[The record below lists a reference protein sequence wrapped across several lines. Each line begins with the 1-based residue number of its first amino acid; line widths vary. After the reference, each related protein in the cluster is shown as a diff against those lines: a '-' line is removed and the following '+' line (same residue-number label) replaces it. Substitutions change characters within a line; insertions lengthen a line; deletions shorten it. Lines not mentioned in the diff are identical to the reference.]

1 MNPTTTEA
9 RPLSHLDLE
18 TVLVEAWLFNWQ
30 PDGDD
35 YKVLL
40 KSVKLRDY
48 ETGRH
53 QLAPTVDH
61 CWLWIAGRYWKQTW
75 QMAVATGEQMTLH
88 DSVWLCCTVGPYR
101 RSDGSS
107 DWGLRPRNQFPV
119 SPAQARKIQKANTDL
134 WRRASTLR
142 GQQLANNFTS
152 QCVYQ
157 TELEHKAADWREIGR
172 NYKDA
177 CTNIRRNINAL
188 SRALVSPDSGVTE
201 AMIERLYMEGSAC
214 VQQIQAR
221 LKEAEK

>member
-1 MNPTTTEA
+1 
-9 RPLSHLDLE
+9 
-18 TVLVEAWLFNWQ
+18 
-30 PDGDD
+30 
-35 YKVLL
+35 
-40 KSVKLRDY
+40 
-48 ETGRH
+48 
-53 QLAPTVDH
+53 
-61 CWLWIAGRYWKQTW
+61 
-75 QMAVATGEQMTLH
+75 LH

-201 AMIERLYMEGSAC
+201 AMMERLYMEGSAC